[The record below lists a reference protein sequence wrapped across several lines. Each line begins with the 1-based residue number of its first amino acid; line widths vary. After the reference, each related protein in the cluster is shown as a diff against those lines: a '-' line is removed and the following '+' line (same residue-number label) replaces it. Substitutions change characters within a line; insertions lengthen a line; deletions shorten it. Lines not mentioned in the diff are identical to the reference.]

1 MAPCNILMVAEKPS
15 LADALSRLL
24 APGGQFETRKSVTPV
39 HEWLG
44 KFRGSDAHFKFTSV
58 TGHVYNTDFTQEN
71 NSWQVDPQ
79 ILFTAV
85 VKKTEANPKM
95 HLTDHLRREA
105 KHVDYLILW
114 LDCDRE
120 GENICFE
127 VIDNCLS
134 NMNKSSMNYVLR
146 AKFSAITQQDVRR
159 AMDNLVKPNQ
169 NEARAVDARQEFDLK
184 VGVAFTRFQTRFFQ
198 GKYGDLDS
206 TLISYGP
213 CQTPTLSFC
222 VERHDRIQSFQPEPF
237 WSIAP
242 TIVKNE
248 SQIKLSWMRERLFDK
263 QVTSVL
269 MTSVES
275 ALAQGAKVTQVAIKK
290 NSKSRPHAL
299 NTVELLKH
307 GSAVLGISPSECMSI
322 AERLYMQG
330 YISYPRTETD
340 QYPDNFDLDQVL
352 HEQRRQPDWGQFCET
367 LLREG
372 YTRPT
377 GGKDVGDH
385 PPITPMRLAMEGD
398 LPGDMWRV
406 YDFITRTFIGSLSP
420 NLKYTST
427 HVVFAI
433 GPEEFEC
440 RGSQVTSPGFAAV
453 MHWIGKSDEYIP
465 EFTQGEVLT
474 VKSVQMTEG
483 KTSPPDYLT
492 EAELIGL
499 MEQNGIGTDAS
510 IPTHI
515 NNICQRNYVNVGSG
529 RRMIPTNLGIV
540 LIHGYQKIDNDLSLP
555 RMRSD
560 MEQQLSLIATGK
572 ASFTDVLQYF
582 LELFAKKFAYFVNH
596 INSMDELFE
605 ATFSPLAATGRPL
618 SKCGKCRR
626 YMKYISLK
634 PNRLHCATC
643 DETYSLPLNGTIKL
657 YRELTCPL
665 DDFELVL
672 YSTGSKGTGYP
683 LCPYCYNHPPFENVP
698 SKMGCNHC
706 PHPTCTHSMVKN
718 AVCPCP
724 ESEGETQCA
733 GSLILDATSAPRWKL
748 SCNACNIV
756 SSFVD
761 TIKNVTLA
769 DEVCECGAGIMKAE
783 FRENQNR
790 EPVKGCILCD
800 DEMDALLSTRFARK
814 SIRRGFRGKKKGRRK
829 KFDPHLQ
836 KLYGH

>member
-1 MAPCNILMVAEKPS
+1 MVAEKPS
-15 LADALSRLL
+15 LAEALSRLL
-24 APGGQFETRKSVTPV
+24 APGGHYETRKSVTPV
-39 HEWLG
+39 HEWDG
-44 KFRGSDAHFKFTSV
+44 KYNTQDAHFKFTSV
-58 TGHVYNTDFTQEN
+58 TGHVYNTDFTQEF
-71 NSWQVDPQ
+71 NSWQIDPQ
-79 ILFTAV
+79 TLFKAAI
-85 VKKTEANPKM
+85 KKVEANPKM

-105 KHVDYLILW
+105 KQIDYLILW

-127 VIDNCLS
+127 VIGNCLPAMKNS
-134 NMNKSSMNYVLR
+134 TMASVLR
-146 AKFSAITQQDVRR
+146 AKFSAITHQDVHR
-159 AMDNLVKPNQ
+159 AMANLGSPNR
-169 NEARAVDARQEFDLK
+169 NEAKAVDARQEFDLK

-206 TLISYGP
+206 TVISYGP

-237 WSIAP
+237 WSIVP

-248 SQIKLSWMRERLFDK
+248 TPIRMEWMRARLFDK
-263 QVTSVL
+263 PVTSVL
-269 MTSVES
+269 MTSVEEAQS
-275 ALAQGAKVTQVAIKK
+275 QGAKVLDISVTKK
-290 NSKSRPHAL
+290 SKARPHAL

-307 GSAVLGISPSECMSI
+307 GSAVLGISPSETMGI

-340 QYPDNFDLDQVL
+340 QYPSNFDLDEVL
-352 HEQRRQPDWGQFCET
+352 HEQRKHPYWGQFCDD
-367 LLREG
+367 LLRDG

-377 GGKDVGDH
+377 GGKDAGDH
-385 PPITPMRLAMEGD
+385 PPITPMRLALEGE
-398 LPGDMWRV
+398 LGGDTWRV
-406 YDFITRTFIGSLSP
+406 YDFIARTFIGSLSP

-427 HVVFAI
+427 HVIVSV
-433 GPEEFEC
+433 GPEKFEC
-440 RGSQVTSPGFAAV
+440 KGSQVTSPGFSSV
-453 MHWIGKSDEYIP
+453 MHWITKSDEYIP
-465 EFTQGEVLT
+465 EFNKGEILA
-474 VKSVQMTEG
+474 VKAIQMTEG
-483 KTSPPDYLT
+483 KTSAPDYLT

-515 NNICQRNYVNVGSG
+515 NNICQRNYVQVSGSG

-540 LIHGYQKIDNDLSLP
+540 LIHGYQKIDTDLSLP

-560 MEQQLSLIATGK
+560 MEQQLNLIATGK
-572 ASFTDVLQYF
+572 AGHEEVLEHF
-582 LELFAKKFAYFVNH
+582 LHLFEQKFAFFVKH
-596 INSMDELFE
+596 IDSMDELFE

-634 PNRLHCATC
+634 PNRLHCSTC
-643 DETYSLPLNGTIKL
+643 DETYALPLNGTIKL

-698 SKMGCNHC
+698 TKMGCNHC

-724 ESEGETQCA
+724 EAEAEDDKKCA

-756 SSFVD
+756 SSFLD
-761 TIKNVTLA
+761 TIKHVTLLN
-769 DEVCECGAGIMKAE
+769 EVCECGAGILKAE

-790 EPVKGCILCD
+790 QPMTGCILCED
-800 DEMDALLSTRFARK
+800 GMDALLTTRFARK
-814 SIRRGFRGKKKGRRK
+814 SIGRGKGGRRGGRRK
-829 KFDPHLQ
+829 KSKWSDPAYR
-836 KLYGH
+836 KLHGH